1 MLEVK
6 NLNVFIGESEVL
18 GDISLQ
24 VKTGER
30 VGIIG
35 PNGHGKSVTLKTISG
50 LFKPRKGEVRFEGE
64 NLMRL
69 TPREIVEAGIT
80 LVPEGGHL
88 FPEMTVFENLLLGA
102 YTPEASRRRD
112 QSLERVYS
120 LFPKL
125 KELHRQ
131 KCNALSGG
139 ELRMAA
145 VARGIMTYPKL
156 LMLDE
161 PTLGLAPNLVEAIGQ
176 KLYELVK
183 GQGEGFHKTGERE
196 LSIILADE
204 NIDLM
209 ADVADRV
216 YFIEN
221 GKIRLEGGTK
231 EVLANDYVRKTYLGV
246 DE

>member
-1 MLEVK
+1 MLELK

-18 GDISLQ
+18 GNITLT

-50 LFKPRKGEVRFEGE
+50 LFKPKKGEILFEGE
-64 NLMRL
+64 DLIRL
-69 TPREIVEAGIT
+69 SPREIVEAGIT

-102 YTPEASRRRD
+102 YTPEASRRKD

-183 GQGEGFHKTGERE
+183 GQEKNHPKVGERE

-221 GKIRLEGGTK
+221 GKIRLEGDTK
-231 EVLANDYVRKTYLGV
+231 EVLADEYVRKTYLGI
-246 DE
+246 D

>member
-1 MLEVK
+1 MLEVRGIK
-6 NLNVFIGESEVL
+6 VFIGESEVL
-18 GDISLQ
+18 SQISLE

-50 LFKPRKGEVRFEGE
+50 LFKPKRGEILFDGKD
-64 NLMRL
+64 LIRL
-69 TPREIVEAGIT
+69 NPREIVEAGIT

-102 YTPEASRRRD
+102 YIPEARRHKD
-112 QSLERVYS
+112 QSLERVYN

-145 VARGIMTYPKL
+145 VARGLMTYPRL

-183 GQGEGFHKTGERE
+183 GQGKNHDQPGARE

-209 ADVADRV
+209 ADVAERA
-216 YFIEN
+216 YFIED

-231 EVLANDYVRKTYLGV
+231 DVLENEYVRKTYLGI
-246 DE
+246 D

>member
-1 MLEVK
+1 M
-6 NLNVFIGESEVL
+6 
-18 GDISLQ
+18 
-24 VKTGER
+24 
-30 VGIIG
+30 
-35 PNGHGKSVTLKTISG
+35 
-50 LFKPRKGEVRFEGE
+50 
-64 NLMRL
+64 
-69 TPREIVEAGIT
+69 EAGIT

-102 YTPEASRRRD
+102 YTPEASRHKD
-112 QSLERVYS
+112 ESLDRVYS

-131 KCNALSGG
+131 KCNSLSGG

-145 VARGIMTYPKL
+145 VARGLMTYPKL

-183 GQGEGFHKTGERE
+183 LHGKDGGRTGDRD

-209 ADVADRV
+209 ADVAERA

-221 GKIRLEGGTK
+221 GKIRLEGTTE
-231 EVLANDYVRKTYLGV
+231 EVLANEYVRKTYLGV
-246 DE
+246 DETNRKGGEDRSILKPF

>member
-1 MLEVK
+1 MLEVRGI
-6 NLNVFIGESEVL
+6 NVFIGESEVL
-18 GDISLQ
+18 SQISLE

-35 PNGHGKSVTLKTISG
+35 PNGHGKSVILKTISG
-50 LFKPRKGEVRFEGE
+50 LFKPKRGEIHFDGKD
-64 NLMRL
+64 LIHL
-69 TPREIVEAGIT
+69 SPREIVEAGIT

-102 YTPEASRRRD
+102 YTPEARRRKD
-112 QSLERVYS
+112 QSLERVYN

-145 VARGIMTYPKL
+145 VARGLMTYPRL

-183 GQGEGFHKTGERE
+183 GRGKNHDPSGARE

-209 ADVADRV
+209 ADVADRA
-216 YFIEN
+216 YFIED

-231 EVLANDYVRKTYLGV
+231 GVLENEYVRKTYLGI
-246 DE
+246 D

>member
-1 MLEVK
+1 MLEVR
-6 NLNVFIGESEVL
+6 NLNVFIGESEAL
-18 GDISLQ
+18 GDISLE

-50 LFKPRKGEVRFEGE
+50 LFKPRKGQIHFDGKD
-64 NLMRL
+64 LGRL
-69 TPREIVEAGIT
+69 SPREIVEAGIT

-88 FPEMTVFENLLLGA
+88 FPEMTVYENLLLGA
-102 YTPEASRRRD
+102 YTPEASRHREE
-112 QSLERVYS
+112 SLERVYT

-125 KELHRQ
+125 RELHRQ

-145 VARGIMTYPKL
+145 VARGLMTHPRL

-161 PTLGLAPNLVEAIGQ
+161 PTLGLAPNLVEAMGQ

-183 GQGEGFHKTGERE
+183 GQEKGHSRPGERK

-221 GKIRLEGGTK
+221 GKIRLEGETQ
-231 EVLANDYVRKTYLGV
+231 EVLSNEYVRKTYLGV
-246 DE
+246 EE

>member
-1 MLEVK
+1 MLEVRS
-6 NLNVFIGESEVL
+6 LNVFIGESEVL
-18 GDISLQ
+18 GDISLE

-35 PNGHGKSVTLKTISG
+35 PNGHGKSVTLQTISG
-50 LFKPRKGEVRFEGE
+50 LFKPKKGEIRFDGKDLAKL
-64 NLMRL
+64 N
-69 TPREIVEAGIT
+69 PREIVEAGIT

-88 FPEMTVFENLLLGA
+88 FPEMTVYENLLLGA
-102 YTPEASRRRD
+102 YSREASRYKEE
-112 QSLERVYS
+112 SLERVYT

-125 KELHRQ
+125 RELHRQ

-145 VARGIMTYPKL
+145 VARGLMTCPRL

-161 PTLGLAPNLVEAIGQ
+161 PTLGLAPNLVEAMGQ

-183 GQGEGFHKTGERE
+183 GQDHGEPQERK

-204 NIDLM
+204 NIHLM
-209 ADVADRV
+209 ADVADRA

-246 DE
+246 DEKV

>member
-1 MLEVK
+1 MLELK
-6 NLNVFIGESEVL
+6 NLNIFIGESEVL
-18 GDISLQ
+18 GDMTLT

-50 LFKPRKGEVRFEGE
+50 LFKPKKGEILFEGE
-64 NLMRL
+64 DLIRL
-69 TPREIVEAGIT
+69 SPREIVEAGIT

-102 YTPEASRRRD
+102 YTPEASRRKD

-183 GQGEGFHKTGERE
+183 GQEKGHPKIGERE

-221 GKIRLEGGTK
+221 GKIRIEGDTK
-231 EVLANDYVRKTYLGV
+231 EVLANEYVRKTYLGI
-246 DE
+246 D

>member
-1 MLEVK
+1 MLEVRGI
-6 NLNVFIGESEVL
+6 NVFIGESEVL
-18 GDISLQ
+18 SQISLE

-50 LFKPRKGEVRFEGE
+50 LFKPKRGEILFDGKDLIHL
-64 NLMRL
+64 N
-69 TPREIVEAGIT
+69 PREIVEAGIT

-102 YTPEASRRRD
+102 YTPEARRRKD
-112 QSLERVYS
+112 QSLERVYN

-145 VARGIMTYPKL
+145 VARGLMTYPRL

-183 GQGEGFHKTGERE
+183 DQGKNHAQPGARE

-209 ADVADRV
+209 ADVAERA
-216 YFIEN
+216 YFIED

-231 EVLANDYVRKTYLGV
+231 DVLENEYVRKTYLGI
-246 DE
+246 D

>member
-1 MLEVK
+1 MLEVRGI
-6 NLNVFIGESEVL
+6 NVFIGESEVL
-18 GDISLQ
+18 SQISLE
-24 VKTGER
+24 VNTGER

-50 LFKPRKGEVRFEGE
+50 LFKPKRGEIFFDGKD
-64 NLMRL
+64 LIRL
-69 TPREIVEAGIT
+69 NPREIVEAGIT

-102 YTPEASRRRD
+102 YTPEARRHKD
-112 QSLERVYS
+112 QSLERVYN

-145 VARGIMTYPKL
+145 VARGLMTYPRL

-183 GQGEGFHKTGERE
+183 GQGKNHDPSGERE

-209 ADVADRV
+209 ADVAERA
-216 YFIEN
+216 YFIED

-231 EVLANDYVRKTYLGV
+231 DVLENEYVRKTYLGI
-246 DE
+246 D

>member
-18 GDISLQ
+18 SDISLR

-30 VGIIG
+30 VGVIG

-50 LFKPRKGEVRFEGE
+50 LFKPKKGEVLFEGE

-102 YTPEASRRRD
+102 YTPEASRRKD
-112 QSLERVYS
+112 QSLEKVYS

-145 VARGIMTYPKL
+145 VARGIMTYPKV

-183 GQGEGFHKTGERE
+183 GQGESPHQAGERE

-231 EVLANDYVRKTYLGV
+231 EVLADEYVRKTYLGI
-246 DE
+246 D

>member
-1 MLEVK
+1 MLEVRGI
-6 NLNVFIGESEVL
+6 NVFIGESEVL
-18 GDISLQ
+18 SQISLE

-50 LFKPRKGEVRFEGE
+50 LFKPKRGEILFDGKDLIHL
-64 NLMRL
+64 N
-69 TPREIVEAGIT
+69 PREIVEAGIT

-102 YTPEASRRRD
+102 YTPEARRHKD
-112 QSLERVYS
+112 QSLERVYN

-145 VARGIMTYPKL
+145 VARGLMTYPRL

-183 GQGEGFHKTGERE
+183 GQGKNHDQPGDRE
-196 LSIILADE
+196 LSLILADE

-209 ADVADRV
+209 ADVAERA
-216 YFIEN
+216 YFIED

-231 EVLANDYVRKTYLGV
+231 DVLENEYVRKTYLGI
-246 DE
+246 D

>member
-1 MLEVK
+1 M
-6 NLNVFIGESEVL
+6 
-18 GDISLQ
+18 
-24 VKTGER
+24 KTSFWGR
-30 VGIIG
+30 
-35 PNGHGKSVTLKTISG
+35 
-50 LFKPRKGEVRFEGE
+50 
-64 NLMRL
+64 
-69 TPREIVEAGIT
+69 TP
-80 LVPEGGHL
+80 
-88 FPEMTVFENLLLGA
+88 
-102 YTPEASRRRD
+102 PEASRRKD
-112 QSLERVYS
+112 QSLEKVYS

-125 KELHRQ
+125 KELHKA

-183 GQGEGFHKTGERE
+183 GQGKNHHRVGERE

-209 ADVADRV
+209 ADVAEKV

-221 GKIRLEGGTK
+221 GKIRLEGDTK
-231 EVLANDYVRKTYLGV
+231 EVLANEYVRKTYLGI
-246 DE
+246 E

>member
-1 MLEVK
+1 MLEVRGI
-6 NLNVFIGESEVL
+6 NVFIGESEVL
-18 GDISLQ
+18 SQISLE

-50 LFKPRKGEVRFEGE
+50 LFKPKKGEILFDGKDLIHL
-64 NLMRL
+64 N
-69 TPREIVEAGIT
+69 PREIVEAGIT

-102 YTPEASRRRD
+102 YTPEARHRKD

-145 VARGIMTYPKL
+145 VARGLMTYPRL

-183 GQGEGFHKTGERE
+183 GQGKNHDPLGARE

-209 ADVADRV
+209 ADVADRA
-216 YFIEN
+216 YFIED

-231 EVLANDYVRKTYLGV
+231 DVLENEYVRKTYLGI
-246 DE
+246 D